1 MVILC
6 QDLVQVIIRNFS
18 HFNLPKVRIDKS
30 VYCPDIGD
38 IRTLDSVR
46 TVRIKL
52 FIKDIT

>member
-6 QDLVQVIIRNFS
+6 QDLVQVIIRNYS